1 MDKNVYVKFLNKKDE
16 LYQITWDLYPH
27 EIEPILKKIS
37 DLQWEVERI
46 IYKLDDPPLE
56 KAMEKYTAFIERV
69 FLQPLYHLDERNQK
83 IKDAQGIGPKDVQR
97 NIKHAHSNK
106 C

>member
-1 MDKNVYVKFLNKKDE
+1 MDKNVLVKFLNQKDE

-46 IYKLDDPPLE
+46 IYK
-56 KAMEKYTAFIERV
+56 
-69 FLQPLYHLDERNQK
+69 
-83 IKDAQGIGPKDVQR
+83 KDAQRKGPKDVQK
-97 NIKHAHSNK
+97 NLKHEHFNK

>member
-16 LYQITWDLYPH
+16 LYQIKWDLYPH

-37 DLQWEVERI
+37 DLQWEVERK
-46 IYKLDDPPLE
+46 IYRLDDPGLE
-56 KAMEKYTAFIERV
+56 KAMEKYTTFIERV

-83 IKDAQGIGPKDVQR
+83 MKDATRTHPDGIQNTTQK
-97 NIKHAHSNK
+97 A
-106 C
+106 